1 MDKTTLRSV
10 VTLALSL
17 PLSLAACHGDGAG
30 QSDRNAGGAVLELT
44 QAPAEVRCVR
54 VTAVGSRT
62 VVRSFETMGG
72 QSTQFEMN
80 GLPLGLVT
88 FTGEAF
94 DSTCGM
100 VTMSSVPGWV
110 SDPVPVTLTT
120 GSKPTVMLT
129 MRRNGRATVSVDFAD
144 ETNCMMPGK
153 FCFAAA
159 LVGANEVPPVMTD
172 LAGNATFVLD
182 TTTGQL
188 SLHLVHNVLDATAA
202 HVHGPAM
209 PGMNGPVIV
218 PISPP
223 GPDVSVSA
231 TLTPS
236 QVSNLYA
243 GLLYINVHNA
253 AHPGGVIRGQIL
265 PAP

>member
-1 MDKTTLRSV
+1 MTNSLLRV
-10 VTLALSL
+10 ALALA
-17 PLSLAACHGDGAG
+17 PLTLLACSTTIEPPADPNVG
-30 QSDRNAGGAVLELT
+30 SAVLALT

-54 VTAVGSRT
+54 ISAIGSRA
-62 VVRSFETMGG
+62 VVRSFDTMGG
-72 QSTQFEMN
+72 QTTQFEMN

-94 DSTCGM
+94 DSSCAQ
-100 VTMSSVPGWV
+100 VNAMSAPGWV

-120 GSKPTVMLT
+120 GNKPTVMLS

-182 TTTGQL
+182 TTSGLL
-188 SLHLVHNVLDATAA
+188 SLHLVHNVLDATAE
-202 HVHGPAM
+202 HVHGPA
-209 PGMNGPVIV
+209 PVGMNAPVIV

-223 GPDVSVSA
+223 GTDVSVSA
-231 TLTPS
+231 VLTPS
-236 QVSNLYA
+236 QVSALYA

>member
-1 MDKTTLRSV
+1 MTISMLPRSV
-10 VTLALSL
+10 LALAL
-17 PLSLAACHGDGAG
+17 PLAFLACAG
-30 QSDRNAGGAVLELT
+30 PDNQPSQRDVGSAVLALT

-54 VTAVGSRT
+54 ISAVGTRT

-94 DSTCGM
+94 DLACGQVM
-100 VTMSSVPGWV
+100 ASSVPGWV
-110 SDPVPVTLTT
+110 SDPVPVTLTS
-120 GSKPTVMLT
+120 GNKPTVMLT

-144 ETNCMMPGK
+144 ETNCSMPGK

-159 LVGANEVPPVMTD
+159 LTGASEVPPVMTD
-172 LAGNATFVLD
+172 LAGTATFILD
-182 TTTGQL
+182 TTSGL
-188 SLHLVHNVLDATAA
+188 LNLHLVHNVLDATAA

-209 PGMNGPVIV
+209 PGMNAPVLV

-231 TLTPS
+231 TLTAT
-236 QVSNLYA
+236 QVSHLYA